1 MQRSALSV
9 AIAATIAWAI
19 LLVATRLV
27 LVRFG
32 INAWG
37 FTLVQL
43 LTGGMA
49 MMLFG
54 HRAPIAWRSLLT
66 PSIWAYGAL
75 RVVSAGSSSAALIYV
90 TVMQDTLLA
99 AMNVPLAALVLLL
112 VTRERIP
119 GRQLMAHAVMIA
131 GVAVMALSLPGGLLN
146 PAVLL
151 EVIAECAV
159 VASTLLIER
168 HPENKRDDVLSRF
181 RFTGAVLMV
190 TAAMFILAWA
200 ASGALGIRLGSN
212 ALAFGDLSQLFAS
225 PELLIAGTLA
235 GVLLRGP
242 TMYLALLAVRMAG
255 TQTYL
260 ATLALLP
267 VACLFFELICALAGW
282 LPWPT
287 FGWPEIASGALVI
300 LGSLLLVRL
309 RSVPQTA
316 QELT

>member
-1 MQRSALSV
+1 MNNSPLAV
-9 AIAATIAWAI
+9 AVAATIAWAV

-27 LVRFG
+27 LIRFE

-43 LTGGMA
+43 LTGGLA
-49 MMLFG
+49 MMAFG
-54 HRAPIAWRSLLT
+54 RRATIAWGSLLS

-75 RVVSAGSSSAALIYV
+75 RVVSAGASSAALLYV

-99 AMNVPLAALVLLL
+99 SMNVPLAALVLVL
-112 VTRERIP
+112 VTRRPLP
-119 GRQLMAHAVMIA
+119 GGQVLAHDIMIA
-131 GVAVMALSLPGGLLN
+131 GIATMAFSLPGGLLN

-168 HPENKRDDVLSRF
+168 HPENRRDDVKARCL
-181 RFTGAVLMV
+181 FTGTVLMV
-190 TAAMFILAWA
+190 TAAMFIAAWA
-200 ASGALGIRLGSN
+200 LSGALGISVGSN
-212 ALAFGDLSQLFAS
+212 ALAFGDFGQLFAS
-225 PELLIAGTLA
+225 TDLLIAGALA

-242 TMYLALLAVRMAG
+242 TMYLALLAVRLAG

-267 VACLFFELICALAGW
+267 FACLVFEAGCALAGW

-287 FGWPEIASGALVI
+287 LGPAEIVSGLLVI
-300 LGSLLLVRL
+300 GGSLLLVRL
-309 RSVPQTA
+309 RSR
-316 QELT
+316 

>member
-9 AIAATIAWAI
+9 AIAATIAWAV
-19 LLVATRLV
+19 LLVATRVV
-27 LVRFG
+27 LVRLG

-43 LTGGMA
+43 LTGGLA
-49 MMLFG
+49 MMLIG
-54 HRAPIAWRSLLT
+54 HRAPIAWTSLLT
-66 PSIWAYGAL
+66 PSIWAYGVL
-75 RVVSAGSSSAALIYV
+75 RVISAGSASAALIYV

-99 AMNVPLAALVLLL
+99 AMNVPLAALVLII
-112 VTRERIP
+112 VTRQRIP
-119 GRQLMAHAVMIA
+119 RRQVMAHAVMLA

-151 EVIAECAV
+151 ELVAECAV
-159 VASTLLIER
+159 VASTLLIEH
-168 HPENKRDDVLSRF
+168 HPENRRDDVLSRC

-200 ASGALGIRLGSN
+200 LSGVLGIRLGSN
-212 ALAFGDLSQLFAS
+212 ALAFGDPAQLFAS
-225 PELLIAGTLA
+225 TELLLAGTLA

-242 TMYLALLAVRMAG
+242 TMYLALLAVKLAG

-267 VACLFFELICALAGW
+267 VACLAFEAACAVLGW
-282 LPWPT
+282 LPWPIL
-287 FGWPEIASGALVI
+287 GWAEIAAGFLVI
-300 LGSLLLVRL
+300 GGSLLLVRL
-309 RSVPQTA
+309 RSQ
-316 QELT
+316 